1 MPALWVARSH
11 IGKAAP
17 NTGIQPGGS
26 VSTHCGR
33 PGRAQKFRM
42 FDYDSLRVIWWLFLG
57 LLLVGFA
64 ALDGIVLG
72 LGAIFRFVAQTEPER
87 RAFVGIIKPTWDF
100 NQLWLILGTGATFA
114 AWPLLYA
121 TSFSALCFAFWAV
134 MFASIL
140 RPAGFGLRNLR
151 VASRWRNAWDW
162 ALCLGG
168 IVPALL
174 LGIAVGNLFPGIQF
188 HFDAAQGVIH
198 TGKFLDL
205 LTPFTLLCGVVSLSM
220 MVLHGACH
228 AAKRIDEPAARRARH
243 AGIAAA
249 GVFVIA
255 FIAAGLLVIFS
266 LEGYRVLGGI
276 DPSGPMNPAKHAV
289 WLSPGAWLDN
299 YIKWPLMWGAPLI
312 ALLSALFSC
321 WLLLLRWTR
330 AAFAASCL
338 VSVGTIF
345 TAGFAMFP
353 FLMPSS
359 DNARHSLTVWET
371 SSSEQ
376 VLRITLTVGTAL
388 IPLALACVGW
398 GLLALRRRGTLQ
410 TVSAQT

>member
-1 MPALWVARSH
+1 
-11 IGKAAP
+11 
-17 NTGIQPGGS
+17 
-26 VSTHCGR
+26 
-33 PGRAQKFRM
+33 M
-42 FDYDSLRVIWWLFLG
+42 FDYDSIRVIWWLFLG
-57 LLLVGFA
+57 LLLAGFA

-72 LGAIFRFVAQTEPER
+72 LAAIFRFVAQTEPER
-87 RAFVGIIKPTWDF
+87 GALVGVIKPTWDF
-100 NQLWLILGTGATFA
+100 NQLWLILGTGAAFA
-114 AWPLLYA
+114 AWPLLFA
-121 TSFSALCFAFWAV
+121 ASFSALRIAFWAV

-140 RPAGFGLRNLR
+140 RSAGFGLRSLR
-151 VASRWRNAWDW
+151 IAARWRNALDL
-162 ALCLGG
+162 ALCVGG

-174 LGIAVGNLFPGIQF
+174 LGIAFGNLFLGIRF
-188 HFDAAQGVIH
+188 HFDAAQRVIH
-198 TGKFLDL
+198 TGEFLDL
-205 LTPFTLLCGVVSLSM
+205 FTPFTLLCGMVSLSM
-220 MVLHGACH
+220 MVLHGACY

-249 GVFVIA
+249 GFFVIA
-255 FIAAGLLVIFS
+255 FIAAGFFVIFS

-276 DPSGPMNPAKHAV
+276 DHAGPLDPAKHAV

-299 YIKWPLMWGAPLI
+299 YIKWPFMWGAPLT
-312 ALLSALFSC
+312 ALISALISC

-359 DNARHSLTVWET
+359 DNARHSLTVWEA

-376 VLRITLTVGTAL
+376 VLRIALIVGTAL
-388 IPLALACVGW
+388 ILLALAGVAW

-410 TVSAQT
+410 TLSAQT

>member
-1 MPALWVARSH
+1 
-11 IGKAAP
+11 
-17 NTGIQPGGS
+17 
-26 VSTHCGR
+26 
-33 PGRAQKFRM
+33 M

-57 LLLVGFA
+57 LLLAGFA

-87 RAFVGIIKPTWDF
+87 RALVGVIKPTWDF
-100 NQLWLILGTGATFA
+100 NQLWLILGAGATFV
-114 AWPLLYA
+114 AWPRLYA
-121 TSFSALCFAFWAV
+121 ASFSALCFAFWAV
-134 MFASIL
+134 LFASIL
-140 RPAGFGLRNLR
+140 RPAGLGMRNSI
-151 VASRWRNAWDW
+151 VVSQWRNAWDW
-162 ALCLGG
+162 ALCFGG
-168 IVPALL
+168 IAPALL
-174 LGIAVGNLFPGIQF
+174 LGIAFGNLFPGIRF
-188 HFDAAQGVIH
+188 HFDAAQRIIH

-220 MVLHGACH
+220 VVLHGACY
-228 AAKRIDEPAARRARH
+228 AAKKIAEPAARRARH

-249 GVFVIA
+249 GFFVIA
-255 FIAAGLLVIFS
+255 FITAGLFVVFS

-276 DPSGPMNPAKHAV
+276 DPLGPLNPAKHAV

-299 YIKWPLMWGAPLI
+299 YIKWPLMWGAPLT

-359 DNARHSLTVWET
+359 EIARHSLTVWDA
-371 SSSEQ
+371 SSSEH
-376 VLRITLTVGTAL
+376 VLRILTVATAL
-388 IPLALACVGW
+388 IPLALASVAW
-398 GLLALRRRGTLQ
+398 GLLALRKRGTLQ
-410 TVSAQT
+410 TLSAQTRGRASRTAIVSVQITQRTPN

>member
-1 MPALWVARSH
+1 
-11 IGKAAP
+11 
-17 NTGIQPGGS
+17 
-26 VSTHCGR
+26 
-33 PGRAQKFRM
+33 M

-57 LLLVGFA
+57 FLLVGFA
-64 ALDGIVLG
+64 TLDGIVLG
-72 LGAIFRFVAQTEPER
+72 LGAIFRFVAQTELER
-87 RAFVGIIKPTWDF
+87 DALVGVIKPTWDF
-100 NQLWLILGTGATFA
+100 NQLWLILGTGAAFA
-114 AWPLLYA
+114 AWPLLFA
-121 TSFSALCFAFWAV
+121 AGFSALRFAFWAA

-140 RPAGFGLRNLR
+140 RSAGFGLRNLR
-151 VASRWRNAWDW
+151 IASRWRNAWDW

-174 LGIAVGNLFPGIQF
+174 WGIAFGNLFLGIPF
-188 HFDAAQGVIH
+188 HFDVADRVIR
-198 TGKFLDL
+198 TGSFLEL
-205 LTPFTLLCGVVSLSM
+205 LTPFALLCGVVSLSM
-220 MVLHGACH
+220 MVLHGACY
-228 AAKRIDEPAARRARH
+228 AAKRIDESAARRARH

-249 GVFVIA
+249 GSFVIA
-255 FIAAGLLVIFS
+255 FIAAGIVVFS
-266 LEGYRVLGGI
+266 LEGYRVVGGI
-276 DPSGPMNPAKHAV
+276 HAV

-299 YIKWPLMWGAPLI
+299 YIKWPLMWGAPLA

-359 DNARHSLTVWET
+359 DNARHSLTVWGA

-376 VLRITLTVGTAL
+376 VLRTTLTVGTVL
-388 IPLALACVGW
+388 IPLALACLAW
-398 GLLALRRRGTLQ
+398 GLLASRRRGTLQ
-410 TVSAQT
+410 IVSAQTYGRASRALTASVQITQRTPN